1 MNSYGRPA
9 PRPRRPRHR
18 FRIIRD
24 ARANRLVVWN
34 IRTLGGLQLVY
45 RDRAITTV
53 NTNRLQALLAYLA
66 LHTGVQH
73 SREHLAFLFWPDST
87 ESQARTNLRQL
98 LHHLRSALPDAG
110 QFIETDGQNLLWRR
124 TAEFSIDVADFEAC
138 AIRAEEAVKTREPV
152 RARKELEE
160 AAALYRGDF
169 MPGLQDEWAEVERT
183 RLRQKYAE
191 VLGSLISLL
200 EDIGEFSSALQHA
213 ERLLALDPFSEAS
226 YQTLVR
232 LHALTGDRAAAL
244 LVYHQCVTVLRR
256 ELDTDPGPATQSL
269 RDQVTKQS
277 FVPPEQPHLSNK
289 SGTTHLLLVGRQH
302 EFNQLLEAWKTTQDG
317 RASFALVTGESGI
330 GKTRLVEE
338 LLIWASHR
346 GVQTAQAKC
355 YAAEGQLAY
364 APVADW
370 IRSSVLHPVL
380 SSLPASQL

>member
-1 MNSYGRPA
+1 M
-9 PRPRRPRHR
+9 
-18 FRIIRD
+18 
-24 ARANRLVVWN
+24 
-34 IRTLGGLQLVY
+34 LGGWGLVH
-45 RDRAITTV
+45 RERAITTV
-53 NTNRLQALLAYLA
+53 NTTRLQALLAYLA

-110 QFIETDGQNLLWRR
+110 QFLETDGQNILWRP

-138 AIRAEEAVKTREPV
+138 AIQSEEDVKTREPV
-152 RARKELEE
+152 RARKKLEE

-169 MPGLQDEWAEVERT
+169 MPGLQDEWAELERK

-213 ERLLALDPFSEAS
+213 ERLVVLDPFSEAS

-256 ELDTDPGPATQSL
+256 ELDTEPGPATRKL
-269 RDQVTKQS
+269 RDPVTKQALI
-277 FVPPEQPHLSNK
+277 PAYRPMLATTIAGP
-289 SGTTHLLLVGRQH
+289 THLNLRGRH
-302 EFNQLLEAWKTTQDG
+302 
-317 RASFALVTGESGI
+317 
-330 GKTRLVEE
+330 
-338 LLIWASHR
+338 
-346 GVQTAQAKC
+346 
-355 YAAEGQLAY
+355 
-364 APVADW
+364 
-370 IRSSVLHPVL
+370 
-380 SSLPASQL
+380 